1 MLIGNPDSFAIW
13 CDAVDSW
20 STDRFK
26 NGCFAY
32 FVGGELLWS
41 LKSTLAVD
49 LNLLSG
55 LNCMKHSVED
65 VRLFN
70 LPTSSAYAE
79 LVARAFPPMDS
90 DAADSDY
97 RHLVSIGS
105 LLDDDNNVFLVE
117 SGEQAKLIF
126 GSRSEISTSREVVLT
141 RGEFQS
147 VVRGAIAK
155 SKTS

>member
-1 MLIGNPDSFAIW
+1 MLVGNPDNFAIW
-13 CDAVDSW
+13 CDAVDLW
-20 STDRFK
+20 STDHFK

-41 LKSTLAVD
+41 LKSTIAVD

-55 LNCMKHSVED
+55 LNCLKHSVED

-70 LPTSSAYAE
+70 LPTSSAYSE

-97 RHLVSIGS
+97 SHLVSIGS

-126 GSRSEISTSREVVLT
+126 GRRSEMPTPREVILT

-147 VVRGAIAK
+147 VVHDLIAK
-155 SKTS
+155 SKNP

>member
-1 MLIGNPDSFAIW
+1 MLVGNPDSFAIW

-32 FVGGELLWS
+32 FHRWR
-41 LKSTLAVD
+41 TFM
-49 LNLLSG
+49 LSG
-55 LNCMKHSVED
+55 LNCLKHSVED

-90 DAADSDY
+90 DVAHSDY
-97 RHLVSIGS
+97 SHLVSIGS
-105 LLDDDNNVFLVE
+105 LLDDDENVFLVE
-117 SGEQAKLIF
+117 SGEQAKLVF
-126 GSRSEISTSREVVLT
+126 GSRSEMPTSREVILT

-147 VVRGAIAK
+147 VVHATIAQL
-155 SKTS
+155 KTS